1 MTQKNSMNSKKEQ
14 IKNKVLRN
22 QKKTK
27 QTKTTDKC
35 QKKTNEKQKQ

>member
-22 QKKTK
+22 QKKNK
-27 QTKTTDKC
+27 RNQ
-35 QKKTNEKQKQ
+35 NNR